1 MLTDTAGRTTWT
13 RVLRAA
19 AALAVA
25 GALTAAAGGDR
36 AGGYA
41 QGRALAGT
49 GGLLGF
55 DHARTGDE
63 YWVSLPLQTGT
74 GDESL
79 TLLRTRWLRV
89 PAGLEVLRY
98 GVVTLGQMGGY
109 GLVVADDETL
119 NEDGPVR
126 VGPERPVRVPPH
138 AAARAYVLARV
149 RVTGPVRGDLSGY
162 RVWYRQGAVEYR
174 QDLAWDVEIRLG
186 PPLGR
191 A

>member
-36 AGGYA
+36 AGGHA

-89 PAGLEVLRY
+89 P
-98 GVVTLGQMGGY
+98 
-109 GLVVADDETL
+109 
-119 NEDGPVR
+119 
-126 VGPERPVRVPPH
+126 PH

-174 QDLAWDVEIRLG
+174 QDFAWDVEIRLG